1 MSSPCGQELL
11 AMMRKGHRLLVIL
24 ALLYDQFS
32 PRLGERL
39 QGRERRAIPNAK
51 HFIAIPSAGI
61 EIQL

>member
-1 MSSPCGQELL
+1 
-11 AMMRKGHRLLVIL
+11 MMRKGHRLLVIL